1 MKNKGEFIM
10 LPLAQIET
18 LKQLKDKSLFLDDY
32 ITYCVHHIAD

>member
-1 MKNKGEFIM
+1 M

-18 LKQLKDKSLFLDDY
+18 LKQLKDKSLIFLDDY